1 MIAASEF
8 AESLAGAR
16 RVLGWYHSHPQITV
30 PPSRVDTATQA
41 TYQTMDQDYH
51 TMDKQS
57 TFRPPSQN
65 IQYSSN
71 TQDQTLPLS
80 RSNNQQPLPPLPQ
93 HTETIPSVPG
103 YAKPFAHQNGTMNSQ
118 RGTAHRPF
126 HPPPEPPNN
135 QQRPQSAFLPNRS
148 FQNNDQPL
156 ETSLDDPPPPPQT
169 QQGGR
174 PLSSQAARLLET
186 SLDNENLSQSQRA
199 KSIGAL
205 LETNLDDENTEGPM
219 LAKQTNGHSRSLSGS
234 GLLHA
239 GHLSFGT
246 SLLESDL

>member
-1 MIAASEF
+1 MSVGPPGYSSKPAINSNIEQADSVLDFKRDLANQLAREAASNRE
-8 AESLAGAR
+8 AEDSANT
-16 RVLGWYHSHPQITV
+16 S
-30 PPSRVDTATQA
+30 DTQTTQS
-41 TYQTMDQDYH
+41 TDQDYQTMDQDYH

-169 QQGGR
+169 Q
-174 PLSSQAARLLET
+174 PDLNFADEWEHDLS
-186 SLDNENLSQSQRA
+186 
-199 KSIGAL
+199 
-205 LETNLDDENTEGPM
+205 
-219 LAKQTNGHSRSLSGS
+219 
-234 GLLHA
+234 
-239 GHLSFGT
+239 
-246 SLLESDL
+246 